1 MNEITARIQEL
12 KKEYGQSAEQIIA
25 NGLGL
30 IKTGKKYKCPNSFV
44 HRNNDRD
51 PSMSW
56 NPTALEF
63 KCFGCNHRID
73 IYSYYKDHL
82 NYTNQEIL
90 GDLKDIESS
99 RNSFYSE
106 TKKVGELTKDCM
118 EYIKLRGL
126 TESTAKA
133 FKLGTYN
140 NQIAFPYYKFDTI
153 VGYKL
158 RQPIAKPTGA
168 KMTNIKGSKPYLF
181 GSQNVIPGEELII
194 CEGEFDAMVIYQCG
208 YRNVVSIGAGANSIK
223 TIFEQ
228 AREFLSNFKNI
239 IIVSDNDEAG
249 NKMDRDATD
258 ILSKFKCNGRPV
270 KARLIDKKI
279 YALNDINDEYY
290 KFGEEKIK
298 KIIDS
303 ARFKIEGR
311 RDLEI
316 TPYLGIAD
324 GCGKYVPTGIETIDQ
339 ALNDLE
345 PRRLTLVTG
354 RSNGGKTTF
363 IKQVIANA
371 IDKQNKV
378 YLMNGENDA
387 DMLIND
393 LYKTVIGRDDKY
405 YYTIKINKRYFKEP
419 KIDTLVALRA
429 WHKNKLFMFNK
440 GESKLKTLEELMK
453 MLEIEIKYNQ
463 YDLVV
468 IDNLMSILSV
478 NAAEKYEQ
486 QADFTQMLCDLSK
499 NYNTHIILVLHP
511 NKTYQKG
518 EDMDMEQISGS
529 SDIYNKAD
537 NIIAVTREYDEEK
550 VSNGINGYIQVIKNR
565 YYGELVKIET
575 NFDKETGLLLE
586 RRYNE
591 WEEQIEARG
600 YTFKFQDYLDEA
612 KGVLK
617 GEQMAID
624 GNTKRQ

>member
-1 MNEITARIQEL
+1 MSEITTRIQEL
-12 KKEYGQSAEQIIA
+12 KKEYGQSAEQIIT

-90 GDLKDIESS
+90 GDLKDVESS

-106 TKKVGELTKDCM
+106 IKKVGELTKDCID
-118 EYIKLRGL
+118 YIKLRGL
-126 TESTAKA
+126 TESTVKA

-158 RQPIAKPTGA
+158 RQPIAKPIGA

-181 GSQNVIPGEELII
+181 GSQNVTPGEELII

-208 YRNVVSIGAGANSIK
+208 YKNVVSICAGANSIK

-228 AREFLSNFKNI
+228 AREFLSNFENI

-249 NKMDRDATD
+249 NKMDKDATE
-258 ILSKFKCNGRPV
+258 ILGR
-270 KARLIDKKI
+270 KAKLIDKKF
-279 YALNDINDEYY
+279 YQLNDINDEYFKY
-290 KFGEEKIK
+290 GKEKVK
-298 KIIDS
+298 KIIES

-316 TPYLGIAD
+316 TPYIGISD
-324 GCGKYVPTGIETIDQ
+324 SYGKYVPTGIETIDL

-363 IKQVIANA
+363 IKQAIANA

-378 YLMNGENDA
+378 YLMNGENDS

-393 LYKTVIGRDDKY
+393 LYKTVIGRDNKY
-405 YYTIKINKRYFKEP
+405 YDTIKINKR
-419 KIDTLVALRA
+419 
-429 WHKNKLFMFNK
+429 
-440 GESKLKTLEELMK
+440 
-453 MLEIEIKYNQ
+453 
-463 YDLVV
+463 
-468 IDNLMSILSV
+468 
-478 NAAEKYEQ
+478 
-486 QADFTQMLCDLSK
+486 
-499 NYNTHIILVLHP
+499 
-511 NKTYQKG
+511 
-518 EDMDMEQISGS
+518 
-529 SDIYNKAD
+529 
-537 NIIAVTREYDEEK
+537 
-550 VSNGINGYIQVIKNR
+550 
-565 YYGELVKIET
+565 
-575 NFDKETGLLLE
+575 
-586 RRYNE
+586 
-591 WEEQIEARG
+591 
-600 YTFKFQDYLDEA
+600 
-612 KGVLK
+612 
-617 GEQMAID
+617 
-624 GNTKRQ
+624 